1 MKKKMIALTLAMALT
16 AASSVAVYAFT
27 CDVVS
32 VDGGK
37 VVLDCKEKFAEKL
50 EVGKKAKVTADKGK
64 KGYEGC

>member
-1 MKKKMIALTLAMALT
+1 MKKKMMALAMALAFT

-27 CDVVS
+27 CEVVS

-37 VVLDCKEKFAEKL
+37 VVLDCKDKAGKL
-50 EVGKKAKVTADKGK
+50 EVGKKAKVTPDKGK